1 MIGLVA
7 GTVPLPLSE
16 VWAGLWHA
24 HWTGAA
30 IVRDLRAPRVL
41 LAFLVG
47 GSLGICGAALQ
58 AMIRN
63 PLAEP
68 YLLGLSSGAGLGA
81 VIAIATRAAGPWA
94 VPVAAFVGALAA
106 VALVYR
112 LSLVAGRRLD
122 PHVLL
127 LSGVVVGSFAGALM
141 SAIMVLSDAPG
152 VRNAFL
158 WLLGGFGAASWQAL
172 AVFAAYAAIPV
183 VILFYHARSLD
194 LIALGDEPAHH
205 LGAEVDRMRR
215 VVYVCTALLTAASV
229 ATCGIIG
236 FVGLVV
242 PHAVR
247 TSFRPLHR
255 TLLPLVFLAGGCFLV
270 LADVVSRTVGS
281 TARAAGGGDHRAGRG
296 AAVRPA
302 ASADARVIL
311 EARSGSVRY
320 RHDRPLALDGV
331 SCAVAARRA
340 GGGGGSQRQRKDHA
354 GSRTPGAG
362 PAGRRVGAGGWA
374 SGSELVPPRTGAN
387 HRRRR
392 AAGRNGVPAERG
404 GDGDARPLRPSRR
417 AGRTGRAG
425 SRGGPVPRW
434 SAAISS
440 IWPSGRSI
448 LSPAAS
454 GSGCGWPARWP
465 RSRERWC

>member
-1 MIGLVA
+1 VSPTRVALLAAAVVASITMGLSA
-7 GTVPLPLSE
+7 GAVPIPLRD

-24 HWTGAA
+24 DSATAS
-30 IVRDLRAPRVL
+30 IIRDLRAPRVI

-81 VIAIATRAAGPWA
+81 VIAIASRAGGAWA
-94 VPVAAFVGALAA
+94 VPLAAFVGALAA

-112 LSLVAGRRLD
+112 LSLASGRRLD

-127 LSGVVVGSFAGALM
+127 LSGVVVGAFAGALM

-172 AVFAAYAAIPV
+172 AVFSAYAAIPV

-194 LIALGDEPAHH
+194 LIALGDDAAHH
-205 LGAEVDRMRR
+205 LGAEVDRVRR
-215 VVYVCTALLTAASV
+215 VVYLSTALLTAASV
-229 ATCGIIG
+229 ATCGIVG

-255 TLLPLVFLAGGCFLV
+255 SLLPLVFVAGGCFLV
-270 LADVVSRTVGS
+270 LADVVSRT
-281 TARAAGGGDHRAGRG
+281 
-296 AAVRPA
+296 AVRP
-302 ASADARVIL
+302 L
-311 EARSGSVRY
+311 ELPVGVVT
-320 RHDRPLALDGV
+320 ALV
-331 SCAVAARRA
+331 
-340 GGGGGSQRQRKDHA
+340 
-354 GSRTPGAG
+354 
-362 PAGRRVGAGGWA
+362 
-374 SGSELVPPRTGAN
+374 
-387 HRRRR
+387 
-392 AAGRNGVPAERG
+392 GVPLFALL
-404 GDGDARPLRPSRR
+404 LR
-417 AGRTGRAG
+417 RTLA
-425 SRGGPVPRW
+425 
-434 SAAISS
+434 
-440 IWPSGRSI
+440 
-448 LSPAAS
+448 
-454 GSGCGWPARWP
+454 
-465 RSRERWC
+465 